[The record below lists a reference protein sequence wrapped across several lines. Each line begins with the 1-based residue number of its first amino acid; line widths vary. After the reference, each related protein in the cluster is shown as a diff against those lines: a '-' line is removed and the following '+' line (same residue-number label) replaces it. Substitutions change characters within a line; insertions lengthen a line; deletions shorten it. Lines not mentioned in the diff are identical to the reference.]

1 MIGLHGV
8 RVDRP
13 QEVGPAW
20 DEVLAADRPAVLEV
34 VTDPEV
40 PPLPPHIR
48 FEQAAGLAQALI
60 KGERSRRA
68 IIGEAIKGKLA
79 ELTTR

>member
-1 MIGLHGV
+1 
-8 RVDRP
+8 
-13 QEVGPAW
+13 
-20 DEVLAADRPAVLEV
+20 VLAADGPALLEV

-48 FEQAAGLAQALI
+48 FEQAEGLAKALI

-68 IIGEAIKGKLA
+68 IIAESLKGKLA